1 MINDITTAEQDQE
14 LDKVIVDVSQP
25 TEEVA
30 EPAPPPEPEPVQIE
44 PEPDEPVEKP
54 ASAAAQKF
62 GAKFCLSLINSATE
76 LPLAFAADRKLKK
89 KAKAI
94 GGEKGEIMYNSA
106 VERYNVTKE
115 VKDFTT
121 EEQSLINLH
130 IKVEKY
136 LAALPYS
143 KEEKAELMEPL
154 MEMIKDNNF
163 QIPAWLVI
171 TGTIII
177 NTTQRIIKLSD
188 I

>member
-1 MINDITTAEQDQE
+1 MHDITYIEQDKE
-14 LDKVIVDVSQP
+14 LDSLLEDMAQP
-25 TEEVA
+25 TQEVA
-30 EPAPPPEPEPVQIE
+30 EPAAPPEPPPVVEE
-44 PEPDEPVEKP
+44 PEEPVEKP
-54 ASAAAQKF
+54 ASLAAQKF

-76 LPLAFAADRKLKK
+76 LPLAFAAERKLKRK
-89 KAKAI
+89 VKAV
-94 GGEKGEIMYNSA
+94 GGENAEVLYNSA
-106 VERYNVTKE
+106 VERYNVVKD

-121 EEQSLINLH
+121 EEQSLINIHL
-130 IKVEKY
+130 KVEKY
-136 LAALPYS
+136 LNALPYS
-143 KEEKAELMEPL
+143 KEEKEELMEPL